1 MRRMTTAHSCLFFG
15 HRKSGERSW
24 RSFFAI
30 NVQEELLEF
39 SAFQLE
45 GNVSA
50 GDDYQ
55 SRPLLHAYHEAGH
68 ALVSHVMGRC
78 IEEVSIVVRYDGYG
92 GYCRFNA
99 FIEDAN
105 DHPEWRDDVGN
116 PDLVTI
122 YYAGMLA
129 TAYACAPYVT
139 YDEEE
144 RSVAYPEGSERDDLE
159 QIHII
164 HTQIGIDEQQRKTIT
179 DASWTRAQTIL
190 SEYWP
195 AVDALAT
202 ALLKRERL
210 GGRAAHRL
218 IWQTIGYPETDWRFQ
233 ELSIKPRRA

>member
-1 MRRMTTAHSCLFFG
+1 
-15 HRKSGERSW
+15 
-24 RSFFAI
+24 
-30 NVQEELLEF
+30 
-39 SAFQLE
+39 
-45 GNVSA
+45 VSA

-55 SRPLLHAYHEAGH
+55 SRRLLHAYHEAGH
-68 ALVSHVMGRC
+68 TLVGHVIGRC
-78 IEEVSIVVRYDGYG
+78 IEEVSIAVRYDGYG

-105 DHPEWRDDVGN
+105 DHPEWRDDAGN

-129 TAYACAPYVT
+129 TAYACVPHVT

-144 RSVAYPEGSERDDLE
+144 SGVAYLEGSERDDLE
-159 QIHII
+159 QIHKLLI
-164 HTQIGIDEQQRKTIT
+164 QIGIDEQQRKTIT
-179 DASWTRAQTIL
+179 DASWTRAQKIL

-233 ELSIKPRRA
+233 ALSIKPRRA